1 MDIINGHPMSY
12 LVEQKNEYL
21 VVYLDGDVDLSC
33 SQNARKVILDSL
45 QRQSNLLVDLS
56 AVSYIDSSGVA
67 CLVEGY
73 QLSRAKNL
81 KFGLAG
87 VSENA
92 MNVLKLARL
101 DQVFPIY
108 ASVDAACED

>member
-1 MDIINGHPMSY
+1 MSY
-12 LVEQKNEYL
+12 LVEEKNGYS

-33 SQNARKVILDSL
+33 SPDARKVILDCL
-45 QRQSNLLVDLS
+45 QRQLHLLVDLS
-56 AVSYIDSSGVA
+56 RVSYIDSSGVA
-67 CLVEGY
+67 SLVEGY
-73 QLSRAKNL
+73 QVSRKKNL
-81 KFGLAG
+81 KFALVG

-108 ASVDAACED
+108 ESADSVFED